1 MIGMKLFETIINMK
15 LNRITT
21 GELLSF
27 SAQQGV
33 TLSNSEAEQIVRL
46 LKGKSINIF
55 DETVRKEL
63 LVQIEQIV
71 GSNRAKQIEQLF
83 YSLTG
88 N

>member
-1 MIGMKLFETIINMK
+1 MK

-21 GELLSF
+21 SELLSF
-27 SAQQGV
+27 SGQQGV
-33 TLSNSEAEQIVRL
+33 TLSNSEAEQIVHL

-55 DETVRKEL
+55 DEAERKIVL
-63 LVQIEQIV
+63 EQIDDIV
-71 GSNRAKQIEQLF
+71 GAKRAKQIEQLF

>member
-1 MIGMKLFETIINMK
+1 MKLFETIINMK

-21 GELLSF
+21 SELLSF
-27 SAQQGV
+27 SSQQGV
-33 TLSNSEAEQIVRL
+33 TLSNSEAEQIVHL

-55 DETVRKEL
+55 DEAERKIVL
-63 LVQIEQIV
+63 EQIDDIV
-71 GSNRAKQIEQLF
+71 GAKRAKQIEQLF

>member
-21 GELLSF
+21 SELLSF
-27 SAQQGV
+27 SGQQGV
-33 TLSNSEAEQIVRL
+33 TLSNSEAEQIVHL

-55 DETVRKEL
+55 DEAERKIVL
-63 LVQIEQIV
+63 EQIDDIV
-71 GSNRAKQIEQLF
+71 GAKRAKQIEQLF
-83 YSLTG
+83 YNLTG

>member
-1 MIGMKLFETIINMK
+1 MKLFETIINMK

-21 GELLSF
+21 AELLSF
-27 SAQQGV
+27 SGQQGV
-33 TLSNSEAEQIVRL
+33 TLSNSEAEQIVHL

-55 DETVRKEL
+55 DEAERNPL
-63 LVQIEQIV
+63 LEQIEKII
-71 GSNRAKQIEQLF
+71 GSKRAKQIEQLF